1 MLRACAQTCLRLRQA
16 CRRVDGE
23 GARPAQGSVAPR
35 SILIVGGGIAGMSAA
50 ILLARSGVRVDLIDI
65 DAQWKVA
72 GAGITITGPTLRA
85 MQTLGILDEIRALG
99 YTGNG
104 IRVCATDGSV
114 IAELATPSPKGTEIE
129 GSGGI
134 MRPVLHRILSQ
145 HVLARGTNVTLG
157 VTVDS
162 MQQDQDR
169 VHVQLSN
176 GVRASYDLVIGAD
189 GLHSRVRGLLL
200 SDAPT
205 PEYTG
210 QCIWRVAVARPASID
225 RRHFFLGGPVKVG
238 LSPVSREEMYM
249 FLLETRSAPGW
260 MTDER
265 AHVELV
271 HLLEGYGGAL
281 RDIRSGLNGTS
292 RIVFRPLEAFF
303 LPAPWHRGNVV
314 LIGDAAH
321 PTSPQLASG
330 AGMAIED
337 AIVLAEELERAAD
350 VAQACNAFMRRRYE
364 RCRLVVENSLEI
376 GRREQRGDSVESQT
390 TLVEQSLRAL
400 AEPI

>member
-1 MLRACAQTCLRLRQA
+1 
-16 CRRVDGE
+16 
-23 GARPAQGSVAPR
+23 
-35 SILIVGGGIAGMSAA
+35 
-50 ILLARSGVRVDLIDI
+50 VR
-65 DAQWKVA
+65 K
-72 GAGITITGPTLRA
+72 
-85 MQTLGILDEIRALG
+85 
-99 YTGNG
+99 
-104 IRVCATDGSV
+104 
-114 IAELATPSPKGTEIE
+114 
-129 GSGGI
+129 
-134 MRPVLHRILSQ
+134 
-145 HVLARGTNVTLG
+145 
-157 VTVDS
+157 
-162 MQQDQDR
+162 
-169 VHVQLSN
+169 
-176 GVRASYDLVIGAD
+176 
-189 GLHSRVRGLLL
+189 LLL

-210 QCIWRVAVARPASID
+210 QCIWRVAVPRPASID

-238 LSPVSREEMYM
+238 LSPVSKDEMYM

-265 AHVELV
+265 AHVELSQ
-271 HLLEGYGGAL
+271 LLEGYGGAL

-337 AIVLAEELERAAD
+337 AIVLAEELDRAAE
-350 VAQACNAFMRRRYE
+350 VAQACNAFMRRRYD

>member
-1 MLRACAQTCLRLRQA
+1 
-16 CRRVDGE
+16 
-23 GARPAQGSVAPR
+23 
-35 SILIVGGGIAGMSAA
+35 MSAA
-50 ILLARSGVRVDLIDI
+50 ILLARAARVDLIDL
-65 DAQWKVA
+65 DAQWKVT

-85 MQTLGILDEIRALG
+85 MQTLGILDDIRALG
-99 YTGNG
+99 YAGNG
-104 IRVCATDGSV
+104 IRVCAMDGSL
-114 IAELATPSPKGTEIE
+114 IAELATPAPKGADIE

-134 MRPVLHRILSQ
+134 MRPVLHRIMSQ
-145 HVLARGTNVTLG
+145 QVLTRGTSVTLG

-162 MQQDQDR
+162 LEQQDAKVR
-169 VHVQLSN
+169 VRLSN
-176 GVRASYDLVIGAD
+176 GVEGEYDLVIGAD
-189 GLHSRVRGLLL
+189 GLHSRVRKLLL
-200 SDAPT
+200 ADAPT
-205 PEYTG
+205 PQYTG
-210 QCIWRVAVARPASID
+210 QCIWRVAVTRPPSID
-225 RRHFFLGGPVKVG
+225 RRHYFLGGPVKVG

-249 FLLETRSAPGW
+249 FLLETRSVPGW

-265 AHVELV
+265 AHVELSQ
-271 HLLEGYGGAL
+271 LLQGYGGVL
-281 RDIRSGLNGTS
+281 RDIRGSLNSES

-337 AIVLAEELERAAD
+337 AIVLAEELQRTPDVSRACD
-350 VAQACNAFMRRRYE
+350 AFMRRRYE

-376 GRREQRGDSVESQT
+376 GRREQRGDPVESQT
-390 TLVEQSLRAL
+390 VLVEQSLRAL

>member
-1 MLRACAQTCLRLRQA
+1 LRKASA
-16 CRRVDGE
+16 RVDDAERRRHKVG
-23 GARPAQGSVAPR
+23 VVPR

-50 ILLARSGVRVDLIDI
+50 ILLARTGARVDLIEL
-65 DAQWKVA
+65 DAHWKVT

-85 MQTLGILDEIRALG
+85 MQTLGVLDEIRALG

-104 IRVCATDGSV
+104 IRVCAIDGSV
-114 IAELATPSPKGTEIE
+114 IAELATPSPKGTDIE

-145 HVLARGTNVTLG
+145 HALSRGTNVTLG
-157 VTVDS
+157 VTIDS
-162 MQQDQDR
+162 LQQDLNR

-176 GVRASYDLVIGAD
+176 GVQASYDLVIGAD
-189 GLHSRVRGLLL
+189 GLHSSVRKLLL

-210 QCIWRVAVARPASID
+210 QCIWRVAVPRPKSID

-238 LSPVSREEMYM
+238 LSPVSKDEMYM
-249 FLLETRSAPGW
+249 FLLETRRAPGW

-265 AHVELV
+265 APVELAR
-271 HLLEGYGGAL
+271 LLEGYGGAL
-281 RDIRSGLNGTS
+281 RDIRNGLNASS

-337 AIVLAEELERAAD
+337 AIVLAEELERATE
-350 VAQACNAFMRRRYE
+350 VAHACDAFMRRRYE

-376 GRREQRGDSVESQT
+376 GRREQRGASVESQT
-390 TLVEQSLRAL
+390 SLVEQSLRAL

>member
-1 MLRACAQTCLRLRQA
+1 M
-16 CRRVDGE
+16 G
-23 GARPAQGSVAPR
+23 PR

-50 ILLARSGVRVDLIDI
+50 MLLARAGARVDLIDL
-65 DAQWKVA
+65 DEQWKVA

-85 MQTLGILDEIRALG
+85 MQALGILDDIRALG

-104 IRVCATDGSV
+104 IRVCSMDGSV
-114 IAELATPSPKGTEIE
+114 IAELATPAPKGTDIE

-134 MRPVLHRILSQ
+134 MRPVLHRIMSQ
-145 HVLARGTNVTLG
+145 QVLARGVNVALG
-157 VTVDS
+157 VTVES
-162 MQQDQDR
+162 IEQQDTKVR
-169 VHVQLSN
+169 ARLSN
-176 GVRASYDLVIGAD
+176 GVEASYDLVIGAD
-189 GLHSRVRGLLL
+189 GLHSRVRKLLL

-205 PEYTG
+205 PQYTG
-210 QCIWRVAVARPASID
+210 QCIWRVAVPRPASID

-238 LSPVSREEMYM
+238 LSPVSRTEMYM
-249 FLLETRSAPGW
+249 FLLETRATPGW
-260 MTDER
+260 MTDDR
-265 AHVELV
+265 AHVELAQ
-271 HLLEGYGGAL
+271 LLNGYGGAL
-281 RDIRSGLNGTS
+281 REIRSGLNPES

-337 AIVLAEELERAAD
+337 AIVLAEELQRVAA
-350 VAQACNAFMRRRYE
+350 VAQACDAFMRRRYE

-376 GRREQRGDSVESQT
+376 GRREQRGDPVESQT
-390 TLVEQSLRAL
+390 ALVEQSLRAL

>member
-1 MLRACAQTCLRLRQA
+1 
-16 CRRVDGE
+16 
-23 GARPAQGSVAPR
+23 VAPR

-50 ILLARSGVRVDLIDI
+50 ILLARSGARVDLIDL

-104 IRVCATDGSV
+104 IRVCRTDGSV
-114 IAELATPSPKGTEIE
+114 IAELATPAPKGTDIE

-145 HVLARGTNVTLG
+145 QVLARGTNVTLG
-157 VTVDS
+157 VTVES
-162 MQQDQDR
+162 LRQDQNQ
-169 VHVQLSN
+169 VQVQLSD
-176 GVRASYDLVIGAD
+176 GVQGSYDLVIGAD
-189 GLHSRVRGLLL
+189 GLHSRVRKLLL
-200 SDAPT
+200 ADAPT

-210 QCIWRVAVARPASID
+210 QCIWRVAVPRPANID

-238 LSPVSREEMYM
+238 LSPVSKDEMYL
-249 FLLETRSAPGW
+249 FLLETRGAPGW

-265 AHVELV
+265 AHVELA
-271 HLLEGYGGAL
+271 HLLEGYGGVL
-281 RDIRSGLNGTS
+281 RDIRSGLNGS
-292 RIVFRPLEAFF
+292 ARIVFRPLEAFF

-337 AIVLAEELERAAD
+337 AIVLAEELQRAPG
-350 VAQACNAFMRRRYE
+350 VAQACNAFMGRRYE

>member
-1 MLRACAQTCLRLRQA
+1 M
-16 CRRVDGE
+16 V
-23 GARPAQGSVAPR
+23 PR

-50 ILLARSGVRVDLIDI
+50 ILLARTGARVDLIDL
-65 DAQWKVA
+65 DAQWKVI

-114 IAELATPSPKGTEIE
+114 IAELATPSPQGTDIE

-145 HVLARGTNVTLG
+145 HVLTSGTNVTLG
-157 VTVDS
+157 VTIDS
-162 MQQDQDR
+162 LQQDLNR
-169 VHVQLSN
+169 VHVQLNN
-176 GVRASYDLVIGAD
+176 GVQASYDLVIGAD
-189 GLHSRVRGLLL
+189 GLHSGVRKLLL
-200 SDAPT
+200 SEAPT
-205 PEYTG
+205 PQYTG
-210 QCIWRVAVARPASID
+210 QCIWRVAVPRPKSID

-238 LSPVSREEMYM
+238 LSPVSQDEMYM

-265 AHVELV
+265 APVELAR
-271 HLLEGYGGAL
+271 LLEGYGGAL
-281 RDIRSGLNGTS
+281 RDIRNGLDTS
-292 RIVFRPLEAFF
+292 SRVVFRPLEAFF

-337 AIVLAEELERAAD
+337 AIVLAEELERATG
-350 VAQACNAFMRRRYE
+350 VTHACDAFMRRRYE

-376 GRREQRGDSVESQT
+376 GRREQRGASVESQT
-390 TLVEQSLRAL
+390 SLVEQSLRAL